1 MMGAL
6 SLLSSLQSLDWTAQ
20 NAVLKQLLIQVE
32 IADGLADRRI
42 LGLFHRLLKLLR
54 QDVFLVRFLEP
65 RIRELIFALPLLL
78 AQYSRGIGQVYVRP
92 FPRRLFVRHHHA
104 HRPIYP

>member
-20 NAVLKQLLIQVE
+20 NAVLKQLLIKVE

-42 LGLFHRLLKLLR
+42 LGLFHRFFKLFRKKFPLFGSWNHESANLSSRCRCCSLKMPAA
-54 QDVFLVRFLEP
+54 LVRSTSG
-65 RIRELIFALPLLL
+65 PL
-78 AQYSRGIGQVYVRP
+78 RGGSS
-92 FPRRLFVRHHHA
+92 
-104 HRPIYP
+104 